1 MKEYSMLVWLTQ
13 VGISVAAPPVVF
25 LLIAVWLRDRFGL
38 GAWCILTALALG
50 LICAVSGLRQSLL
63 LMEKMHK
70 QNHKDDP
77 AVPGFNE
84 HT

>member
-1 MKEYSMLVWLTQ
+1 MKDLRMLVWLTQ
-13 VGISVAAPPVVF
+13 VGISVAAPLVVF
-25 LLIAVWLRDRFGL
+25 VLLAVWLRARFSL
-38 GAWCILTALALG
+38 GAWCILAALVLG
-50 LICAVSGLRQSLL
+50 LICAVSGLRQTLM

-70 QNHKDDP
+70 QNHKDPP

>member
-1 MKEYSMLVWLTQ
+1 MKDLRMLVWLTQ

-25 LLIAVWLRDRFGL
+25 LLLALWLRSRFDL
-38 GAWCILTALALG
+38 GVWCILAALALG
-50 LICAVSGLRQSLL
+50 MICAVSGLRQTLM

-70 QNHKDDP
+70 QNHKDTP
-77 AVPGFNE
+77 PVPGFNE